1 MGPPLKFP
9 AFSMFSGHVFLGVFL
24 AALPCSVLAG
34 GAKGPPAECHPAN
47 LPMGGKSSAQ
57 IRGPLDLSAAG
68 LAAWSKAM
76 WDMRA
81 ACNSATGFDAD
92 APDSVYNDPTLK
104 WTQTAYMGPQM
115 HPYDRFFYDPALG
128 NGTGGAGYTVDRW
141 LADLNARYG
150 GIDQALIWPTYTNI
164 GIDDRNQF
172 DLIRSMPGGAE
183 GIKIV
188 VEQLHAR
195 GVKVLWPY
203 NPWDSSTRGSE
214 RNNETDFLAMA
225 ELIRDTG
232 ADGFNGDTMA
242 HIPQAFVDASV
253 KLNGKPLAMQGEG
266 GLPEWDTKF
275 RTIGWAE
282 GWVFNETLA
291 GNDIPD
297 VDKPKWLSFGKATTQ
312 WCSRWTGAPSSATCS
327 QNGKGCPNRIGQL
340 QVAFFNGLGY
350 STWENVV
357 SQLHRAS
364 LLS

>member
-164 GIDDRNQF
+164 GIDDRN
-172 DLIRSMPGGAE
+172 STGA
-183 GIKIV
+183 
-188 VEQLHAR
+188 
-195 GVKVLWPY
+195 
-203 NPWDSSTRGSE
+203 NSE
-214 RNNETDFLAMA
+214 RRRRLTR
-225 ELIRDTG
+225 ELHRP
-232 ADGFNGDTMA
+232 ASRLHVRVNR
-242 HIPQAFVDASV
+242 QAFD
-253 KLNGKPLAMQGEG
+253 
-266 GLPEWDTKF
+266 
-275 RTIGWAE
+275 
-282 GWVFNETLA
+282 
-291 GNDIPD
+291 
-297 VDKPKWLSFGKATTQ
+297 
-312 WCSRWTGAPSSATCS
+312 
-327 QNGKGCPNRIGQL
+327 GQL
-340 QVAFFNGLGY
+340 VTDEEDAARLD
-350 STWENVV
+350 
-357 SQLHRAS
+357 HRIRIDR
-364 LLS
+364 L